1 MTYISYKALVAKR
14 LAVDPNEL
22 LIYFE
27 HNGFAIATTPD
38 GVQHAFTY
46 AELDRPAA
54 KKTDPGSHDHSI
66 PVANSENLGV
76 DPAAPAAGM
85 PTKPTKKVAESDLI
99 SEISSPIPPGQ
110 TITNTTTDKTT
121 KTPTKKVAKRK

>member
-27 HNGFAIATTPD
+27 HNGYAIATTPD

-54 KKTDPGSHDHSI
+54 IKPDPGAPDRSI
-66 PVANSENLGV
+66 SVANSENLGV
-76 DPAAPAAGM
+76 DPAAAA
-85 PTKPTKKVAESDLI
+85 DH
-99 SEISSPIPPGQ
+99 PGR
-110 TITNTTTDKTT
+110 K
-121 KTPTKKVAKRK
+121 PTKKVAKRK